1 MTTKDQECGGGGEEA
16 AVQKKIMSETIVIA
30 IAIAILFVIG
40 EIDIMIGS
48 CDQRDRRIA
57 EA

>member
-1 MTTKDQECGGGGEEA
+1 MTTKDQESGGGEEA
-16 AVQKKIMSETIVIA
+16 AVQKQIMSETIVIA